1 MENQV
6 WEFCR
11 EGSNALP
18 IRFSEKTGV
27 LGSDGDSDIII
38 MHPSVAPSHARLEI
52 QEDGLAI
59 YDLGSETGIF
69 VNDRKE
75 NAVLLPAE
83 MDEVFKVAF
92 GKVVFLV
99 VRAAQNMPPPLP
111 EGTAATPSPG
121 GGEIKGSLL
130 SHIKKPK
137 MFMKNPVSPV
147 QGKAVEKNE
156 DPDCIWYYT
165 HDGVDYGP
173 VIPFK
178 LFEAVDA
185 GTLLRDD
192 RVWKE
197 GMKTKVPAFKVKGLF
212 DDDIN
217 NVNTG
222 NQASSSSKDSY
233 THASPSEG
241 PGMADSGHG
250 CVTCPCCW
258 FKFEPDEALCV
269 SMHPDLIGDPVL
281 GQDEQLRFLPERFT
295 PDGLALDGKGMRCTD
310 MACPRCHMRI
320 PSQILHST
328 PFFLSIVGAP
338 GSGKSHVL
346 AAGIWRLREVLPD
359 KFGFSFNDVDAVTN
373 HWLNQYEEN
382 LFFDQESE
390 SLNPIVKTDE
400 TAAHVYKQVKIDG
413 LQVFLPMPCMFT
425 FSDVNESGPPKN
437 CLVLYDNAGENF
449 QVGRDSVNQPGTQH
463 LIRSEGV
470 LFLYDPVSDP
480 RMRKHLKEE
489 RGLSYIGNQSIQRQD
504 VLLVEMISRIRRHA
518 GLTEGDHYDKPLILG
533 LSKADLFGETFDFE
547 VSPLREDPDTGAQV
561 LDLQVIAE
569 ASYRTRKLMKRFA
582 PEVVNSVE
590 SFARKVIYLP
600 VSALGHNP
608 DEKGIHLDHFKPQWV
623 EIPFLYFLAHAG
635 ILAKSP
641 APAPS
646 KDIPYTLNGHML
658 RFQSEETGKTHE
670 VPWQYAGHE
679 LTCEETSKR
688 FQVPHVDGA
697 PVL

>member
-1 MENQV
+1 MIQ
-6 WEFCR
+6 WEIERLDKPGSLSRIDR
-11 EGSNALP
+11 EVTVVGSA
-18 IRFSEKTGV
+18 
-27 LGSDGDSDIII
+27 GDCDLIL
-38 MHPSVAPSHARLEI
+38 MHPSVDAYHARLENRT
-52 QEDGLAI
+52 DGLAI
-59 YDLGSETGIF
+59 YDLDSKQGTF
-69 VNDRKE
+69 VNSRRE
-75 NAVLLPAE
+75 EAVLIPIE
-83 MDEVFKVAF
+83 EGEWEVAF
-92 GKVVFLV
+92 GKRAFLI
-99 VRAAQNMPPPLP
+99 RAAPSTMKSTPPPLP
-111 EGTAATPSPG
+111 PKITGSVNGKRSGRNAKVGYRHVATEPGAASVSSP
-121 GGEIKGSLL
+121 IL
-130 SHIKKPK
+130 KKDTETK
-137 MFMKNPVSPV
+137 
-147 QGKAVEKNE
+147 EE
-156 DPDCIWYYT
+156 DPKRIWYYRHGET
-165 HDGVDYGP
+165 VQGPLVPSEMFQAVEEGRLIADDPVWRTGVDSP
-173 VIPFK
+173 
-178 LFEAVDA
+178 
-185 GTLLRDD
+185 
-192 RVWKE
+192 
-197 GMKTKVPAFKVKGLF
+197 VPAKQVKGLF
-212 DDDIN
+212 PESKRDNAD
-217 NVNTG
+217 
-222 NQASSSSKDSY
+222 ASSNGGGRWDGAISK
-233 THASPSEG
+233 G
-241 PGMADSGHG
+241 PGMADTGHG
-250 CVTCPCCW
+250 GVTCPCCW
-258 FKFEPDEALCV
+258 FKFEPDDALYV

-295 PDGLALDGKGMRCTD
+295 PDGLALDDKGMRCTD

-480 RMRKHLKEE
+480 RMRKHLKGEK
-489 RGLSYIGNQSIQRQD
+489 GLSYIGNQSIQRQD

-518 GLTEGDHYDKPLILG
+518 GLTEGDHYDKPLILA

-547 VSPLREDPDTGAQV
+547 ASALREDPDTGTQV

-569 ASYRTRKLMKRFA
+569 ASYKTRKLMKRFA

-635 ILAKSP
+635 ILAKTP
-641 APAPS
+641 APVPS
-646 KDIPYTLNGHML
+646 KEIPYTLNGNML

-697 PVL
+697 PAL